1 MAGQNFQNRTLFK
14 GDNLDF
20 LRGMNSQTVDL
31 IATDPPFN
39 KGKDFHA
46 TPESLAA
53 GARFQD
59 RWRWDEDVQ
68 PDWVDD
74 IKDDEPRVY
83 SLIGHVVGGIDNP
96 PKTRKRLGGREDLA
110 AFLCFMGVRLIE
122 MRRVLKDT
130 GSLYLHCDPTV
141 SPYLRAAIDA
151 IFGSDNF
158 RNELAWKRTST
169 KSLGNRKFAAD
180 HDVIL
185 YYTRSNS
192 FTWNQQY
199 MPYDSEHI
207 AKNYRRSDKH
217 GKYATENLTGGK
229 AGSQEAY
236 LPFKG
241 VSPPP
246 GRAWAPPPRALFP
259 DGAAK
264 LLPKNYESLN
274 QLEKCDALDAAGL
287 IHWTSN
293 GKPRVK
299 SYLSKKKGVVASDF
313 VSDINPISARAKER
327 VGYPTQKPIALYER
341 IIKASSNEGDIVLDP
356 FCGCATTPIAAERL
370 GRRWIGMDL
379 WDGAYDIVRQ
389 RMEDNRQLLANP
401 NAPIIYTEDAPIR
414 TDGGDDAP
422 AFELRMQKQRP
433 KEQWQKLSHARMR
446 EILIEAQASAN
457 GLVDCA
463 GCGRSLEPEFM
474 ELDHLTPRAQ
484 RGENYITNR
493 ILLCGPCNR
502 RKSADLTI
510 IGLWN
515 QNRRHGWMQNRARAE
530 SALMRADKRAQEIA
544 LADW

>member
-1 MAGQNFQNRTLFK
+1 MATPNFQNRTLFK

-20 LRGMNSQTVDL
+20 LRGINSQTVDL

-68 PDWVDD
+68 TEWVDD
-74 IKDDEPRVY
+74 IKDDQPRVY
-83 SLIGHVVGGIDNP
+83 SLINHVVGGIDND

-122 MRRVLKDT
+122 MRRVLKNT
-130 GSLYLHCDPTV
+130 GSLYLHCDPTA
-141 SPYLRAAIDA
+141 SHYLKSLMDA
-151 IFGSDNF
+151 IFGDKNF
-158 RNELAWKRTST
+158 RNEIVWHYGKWS
-169 KSLGNRKFAAD
+169 NAARYFQRN

-185 YYTRSNS
+185 FYSKNNDYTFYKQFS
-192 FTWNQQY
+192 
-199 MPYDSEHI
+199 
-207 AKNYRRSDKH
+207 
-217 GKYATENLTGGK
+217 
-229 AGSQEAY
+229 
-236 LPFKG
+236 
-241 VSPPP
+241 
-246 GRAWAPPPRALFP
+246 
-259 DGAAK
+259 
-264 LLPKNYESLN
+264 
-274 QLEKCDALDAAGL
+274 
-287 IHWTSN
+287 
-293 GKPRVK
+293 
-299 SYLSKKKGVVASDF
+299 
-313 VSDINPISARAKER
+313 VSDDKQKKLAIGYQVNRPGGVKQLIVYDRAKAADKIAEGNYDAVVYRDDENPGALLHDTWCDINIINSQSRER
-327 VGYPTQKPIALYER
+327 MGYPTQKPLALYER
-341 IIKASSNEGDIVLDP
+341 IISASSNEGDIVLDP

-401 NAPIIYTEDAPIR
+401 NAPIIYTEDAPQR
-414 TDGGDDAP
+414 DDGGDDAP
-422 AFELRMQKQRP
+422 TFELRLQRQRP

-446 EILIEAQASAN
+446 EILIEAQSSAN

-493 ILLCGPCNR
+493 ILLCGPCNK

-515 QNRRHGWMQNRARAE
+515 QNRRHGWMHDRARAE

>member
-1 MAGQNFQNRTLFK
+1 MATPNFQNRTLFK

-59 RWRWDEDVQ
+59 RWTWDDDVQ

-83 SLIGHVVGGIDNP
+83 SLINHVVGGIDND

-130 GSLYLHCDPTV
+130 GSLYLHCDPTA
-141 SPYLRAAIDA
+141 SHYLKSLLDA
-151 IFGSDNF
+151 IFGDKNF
-158 RNELAWKRTST
+158 RNEIVWHYRRWTASAKNFQRM
-169 KSLGNRKFAAD
+169 
-180 HDVIL
+180 HDVIFR
-185 YYTRSNS
+185 YTKSSSND
-192 FTWNQQY
+192 FVFNLQY
-199 MPYDSEHI
+199 EPYGDWIKKDYQYVDEETGKRWRWHTV
-207 AKNYRRSDKH
+207 KGRRYKVFLED
-217 GKYATENLTGGK
+217 EN
-229 AGSQEAY
+229 
-236 LPFKG
+236 KG
-241 VSPPP
+241 V
-246 GRAWAPPPRALFP
+246 
-259 DGAAK
+259 K
-264 LLPKNYESLN
+264 LN
-274 QLEKCDALDAAGL
+274 DV
-287 IHWTSN
+287 WTI
-293 GKPRVK
+293 P
-299 SYLSKKKGVVASDF
+299 YLGST
-313 VSDINPISARAKER
+313 AKER
-327 VGYPTQKPIALYER
+327 MGYPTQKPLALYER
-341 IIKASSNEGDIVLDP
+341 IIKASSNEGDMVLDP

-370 GRRWIGMDL
+370 GRQWVGMDL

-401 NAPIIYTEDAPIR
+401 NATIIYTEDAPER
-414 TDGGDDAP
+414 DDGGEDAP
-422 AFELRMQKQRP
+422 TFKLRMQKQPP
-433 KEQWQKLSHARMR
+433 KEQWQKLSHAEMR
-446 EILIEAQASAN
+446 DILADAQSSAD

-474 ELDHLTPRAQ
+474 ELDHINPRAQ
-484 RGENYITNR
+484 GGENWITNR

-510 IGLWN
+510 IGLQR
-515 QNRRHGWMQNRARAE
+515 QNKRTGWMHNPQTAD
-530 SALMRADKRAQEIA
+530 SALIRANKRAQEIA
-544 LADW
+544 LDG

>member
-1 MAGQNFQNRTLFK
+1 MAERNFSNRTLFK

-20 LRGMNSQTVDL
+20 LRGMNSGTVDL

-59 RWRWDEDVQ
+59 RWTWRDDVQ
-68 PDWVDD
+68 PEWVDN
-74 IKDDEPRVY
+74 IKDDQPRVY
-83 SLIGHVVGGIDNP
+83 ELIDFVIGGLGRNSKD
-96 PKTRKRLGGREDLA
+96 RKNVGGREDLA

-130 GSLYLHCDPTV
+130 GSLYLHCDPTA
-141 SPYLRAAIDA
+141 SHYLKTLMDT
-151 IFGSDNF
+151 IFGDENF
-158 RNELAWKRTST
+158 RNELSWKRTST
-169 KSLGNRKFAAD
+169 KSLGNKKFAAD

-199 MPYDSEHI
+199 MPYDAEYI

-241 VSPPP
+241 ALPPP
-246 GRAWAPPPRALFP
+246 GRGWAPPPRALFP
-259 DGAAK
+259 DSAAE
-264 LLPKNYESLN
+264 LLPNDYESLN
-274 QLEKCDALDAAGL
+274 QLEKCNALDAAGL

-313 VSDINPISARAKER
+313 VSDIYPISAHAKER
-327 VGYPTQKPIALYER
+327 MGYPTQKPLALYER
-341 IIKASSNEGDIVLDP
+341 IISASSNPGDMVLDP

-370 GRRWIGMDL
+370 GRQWVGMDL
-379 WDGAYDIVRQ
+379 WDGAHEIVKR

-401 NAPIIYTEDAPIR
+401 SAPIIYTEDAPER
-414 TDGGDDAP
+414 DDGGEDAP
-422 AFELRMQKQRP
+422 AFELPLRKQRQL
-433 KEQWQKLSHARMR
+433 EAWQKLSHAEMR
-446 EILIEAQASAN
+446 DILYDAQE
-457 GLVDCA
+457 GVCG
-463 GCGRSLEPEFM
+463 GCGRELEKEFM
-474 ELDHLTPRAQ
+474 ELDHILPRAD
-484 RGENYITNR
+484 GGANDITNR
-493 ILLCGPCNR
+493 IMLCAPCNR
-502 RKSADLTI
+502 KKSHRLTLS
-510 IGLWN
+510 GLVD
-515 QNRRHGWMQNRARAE
+515 QNKKDKWTKDAGKA
-530 SALMRADKRAQEIA
+530 KRAVD
-544 LADW
+544 LARLKADMIKNRE